1 MPQEERDIRRK
12 IKVLEHACS
21 SGNVSKTC
29 RYFGI
34 SRETYYCW
42 RWRGGVRDSVLA
54 PDARI
59 RSFKVGS
66 ALFSNLRH

>member
-1 MPQEERDIRRK
+1 MTQEERDIRRK

-21 SGNVSKTC
+21 SGNVSRTC

-42 RWRGGVRDSVLA
+42 RRRYQQYGEKGLVNRR
-54 PDARI
+54 PGPR
-59 RSFKVGS
+59 
-66 ALFSNLRH
+66 NPP